1 MNIKDA
7 VFKKHISLLAAGI
20 RSDYFDQ
27 LPQEWDCCQK
37 TIVQRTILATWPR

>member
-20 RSDYFDQ
+20 RSDYFDDK
-27 LPQEWDCCQK
+27 PPWFEFSP
-37 TIVQRTILATWPR
+37 TRMAVVIINTWPR

>member
-20 RSDYFDQ
+20 RSDYFDDKPPYFEFAPN
-27 LPQEWDCCQK
+27 L
-37 TIVQRTILATWPR
+37 LAYAIFSTWPR

>member
-20 RSDYFDQ
+20 RSDYFDDK
-27 LPQEWDCCQK
+27 PQYFEFRP
-37 TIVQRTILATWPR
+37 TRMTLLILSTWPR